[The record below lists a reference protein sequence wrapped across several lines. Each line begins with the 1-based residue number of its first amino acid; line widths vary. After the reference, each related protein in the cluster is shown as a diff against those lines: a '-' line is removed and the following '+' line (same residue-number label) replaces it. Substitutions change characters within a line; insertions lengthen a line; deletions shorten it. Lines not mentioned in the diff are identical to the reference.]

1 MSDGGFSIDDVRDSF
16 RADVSAQARKIAA
29 LGEAVVQ
36 AAGPALA
43 VGEGEDFFARLGESC
58 HAIHGTS
65 GLLALPSLRRASR
78 ALHDLADRGRE
89 RLAVLRR
96 EAEALVAYG
105 QAYQAAA
112 AAVGQMLE
120 LELQHRSSEAVE
132 VAEQL
137 LLPLAALSRF
147 DGAPAGAEGE
157 FPAATFDD
165 VEGDPVPAAAAAAE
179 AEPPPALEDIP
190 APEGFDF
197 EDDSRMEAA
206 LAPPPPAADERP
218 DGGYSFGEEGDGAA
232 EAGGLSEEL
241 VEVFRQE
248 ARESLVA
255 LHGHLHT
262 LAHAPSDPEALESL
276 ERLFH
281 TFKGAAATVGLS
293 SVAGLAS
300 ELRRTVEAVL
310 EGRTPPSAALADTL
324 LAGTNRLLVASGLPE
339 LELQMTH
346 AVLEPPVELGAL
358 FVDEAHETCQ
368 QLADG
373 IVELSDHNRGPE
385 ERERCLADLAR
396 LFHRLRGSAM
406 LAAATAVA
414 EQAGALQELC
424 EAQAPSER
432 LQEEV
437 RRGFARLRRLLD
449 GGGPAPRAGEALGYE
464 PLPPRPAPAV
474 PAPVPV
480 QEDVEIERDATIWEA
495 FEHEA
500 SDLLERIDRAVFAL
514 EESSR
519 PKEVL
524 EDLLRQIHTLKGAAN
539 TVGLKPLG
547 RMLHRVEDFIEE
559 LLEAAILPPLRGLA
573 SLLLDVQ
580 ARTRRNLA
588 EAGQGSVET
597 DPAALEAQIEAL
609 RQPVG
614 AAAASHGSSS
624 VRLRPLRDSQRSMTG
639 DELDPGSRRTV
650 RVPTERLDALMN
662 LTGELVVSRSRLARR
677 VLGLRGLQRDLS
689 AGRNR
694 LLGVVDRFRDRY
706 EFAGLAAAGSGL
718 DGFSDLELDRY
729 GDVNILARSLHEMG
743 SGVAE
748 VQDRIMSALDAFSE
762 DAASFGAAVSSLQE
776 EITRA
781 RMVPLEQLFL
791 RLRLPVRDA
800 AEREGKSVRVRT
812 VGEDVALDKTI
823 LDQIYLPML
832 HVVRNAVAHG
842 IESPEARRAA
852 GKDPVGTV
860 TLQARQESGRVVIE
874 VADDGAGLDLLRLK
888 ELAVRAGA
896 LAPDVAP
903 DDQQV
908 HDAIFL
914 SGLSTRGGADA
925 VSGRGV
931 GGDVARR
938 DIERLNGTVHAR
950 GVRGAGTRITIVLP
964 LTLVVT
970 RALFVRHRQQVYA
983 IPLNFAERILSSPE
997 ADVHE
1002 SAGVR
1007 RVRVDGVYEVL
1018 KPFEAV
1024 LGQWGSESAD
1034 PPAAVV
1040 LRVGERRIAIGVD
1053 AVLGQE
1059 EVVVKSLGEV
1069 LTGHPLFTG
1078 VTVSGE
1084 GDLILIVD
1092 VPALMA
1098 GQLAGKAAAPE
1109 AAATDIREADVGPPD
1124 AVRALFVDDSLS
1136 VRKVGEKFLAS
1147 LGVDVTLAVDGQ
1159 DALARMRQA
1168 RFDIVFTDLEMP
1180 RLHGYELIREI
1191 RATPAL
1197 AELPVVVVT
1206 SRSGQ
1211 KHRDQAE
1218 TLGASDYLTK
1228 PFTPQMLED
1237 ALRRRV
1243 PRWTRR

>member
-16 RADVSAQARKIAA
+16 RSDVSAQARKIAA

-36 AAGPALA
+36 AARPALA
-43 VGEGEDFFARLGESC
+43 VGDGEDFFARLGESC

-65 GLLALPSLRRASR
+65 GLLALPSLRRAAR
-78 ALHDLADRGRE
+78 TLHDLADKGRE

-105 QAYQAAA
+105 EAYQAAA
-112 AAVGQMLE
+112 AAVHQMLE
-120 LELQHRSSEAVE
+120 LELQHRSAEAVE
-132 VAEQL
+132 VADRL
-137 LLPLAALSRF
+137 LAPLATLDRF
-147 DGAPAGAEGE
+147 EGAAPPAVPETDE
-157 FPAATFDD
+157 FPSATFDD
-165 VEGDPVPAAAAAAE
+165 VPVAAAAE
-179 AEPPPALEDIP
+179 AIP
-190 APEGFDF
+190 EPEGFNF
-197 EDDSRMEAA
+197 EGDTGDAP
-206 LAPPPPAADERP
+206 APPAPAPLEAGP
-218 DGGYSFGEEGDGAA
+218 DGGYAFGDEGDGAA
-232 EAGGLSEEL
+232 DPGGLSEEL

-255 LHGHLHT
+255 LHGYLHT
-262 LAHAPSDPEALESL
+262 LAHAPSDPEALQNL

-293 SVAGLAS
+293 SVAVMAS
-300 ELRRTVEAVL
+300 DLRRTVEAAM
-310 EGRTPPSAALADTL
+310 EGRTPPDSALADTL
-324 LAGTNRLLVASGLPE
+324 LAGTNRLLEASGLPALE
-339 LELQMTH
+339 LEMTH
-346 AVLEPPVELGAL
+346 AVAEPPADLGAL

-373 IVELSDHNRGPE
+373 IVELSDLNRGAE
-385 ERERCLADLAR
+385 EHERCLADLAR
-396 LFHRLRGSAM
+396 LFHRLRGSAV
-406 LAAATAVA
+406 LASAAGVA

-424 EAQAPSER
+424 EGEPPSER
-432 LQEEV
+432 LLDEI

-449 GGGPAPRAGEALGYE
+449 GNAPAAREGEALGYE
-464 PLPPRPAPAV
+464 PVPPRPSGPAAS
-474 PAPVPV
+474 PAAEGPLR
-480 QEDVEIERDATIWEA
+480 EGVEIEADATIWEA

-500 SDLLERIDRAVFAL
+500 SDLLERIDRGVFGL
-514 EESSR
+514 EESTR

-524 EDLLRQIHTLKGAAN
+524 EDLLRQFHTLKGAAN
-539 TVGLKPLG
+539 TVGLRPLG
-547 RMLHRVEDFIEE
+547 RTLHRVEDLIEE
-559 LLEAAILPPLRGLA
+559 LLEAAILPPLRALA
-573 SLLLDVQ
+573 TLLLDVQ

-588 EAGQGSVET
+588 EAGRGSMET
-597 DPAALEAQIEAL
+597 DPAALEEQIRAL
-609 RQPVG
+609 REPVG
-614 AAAASHGSSS
+614 ATSGGHGSASGVGPRAS
-624 VRLRPLRDSQRSMTG
+624 RESQRSLAG
-639 DELDPGSRRTV
+639 EELDPTARRTV

-677 VLGLRGLQRDLS
+677 VLGLRGLQRDLT

-706 EFAGLAAAGSGL
+706 EFAGVVAAGSGL
-718 DGFSDLELDRY
+718 EGFSELELDRY

-743 SGVAE
+743 SGVAD
-748 VQDRIMSALDAFSE
+748 VQDRIATTLDAFSE

-781 RMVPLEQLFL
+781 RMVPVEQLFL
-791 RLRLPVRDA
+791 RLRLPIRDA

-842 IESPEARRAA
+842 IEAPEARRAV

-874 VADDGAGLDLLRLK
+874 VSDDGAGLDLFRLR

-896 LAPDVAP
+896 LPPDVAV
-903 DDQQV
+903 DDPLV

-950 GVRGAGTRITIVLP
+950 GTRGAGTRITIALP

-1024 LGQWGSESAD
+1024 LGQWGAESAD

-1059 EVVVKSLGEV
+1059 EVVVKSLGEI

-1084 GDLILIVD
+1084 GELILIVD
-1092 VPALMA
+1092 VPALVA
-1098 GQLAGKAAAPE
+1098 GHLAVPVAPREPAAI
-1109 AAATDIREADVGPPD
+1109 DIRESVGPED

-1136 VRKVGEKFLAS
+1136 VRKVGEKFLGA
-1147 LGVDVTLAVDGQ
+1147 LGLDVTLAVDGQ
-1159 DALARMRQA
+1159 DALAKLRQS

-1180 RLHGYELIREI
+1180 RMHGYELIREI

-1197 AELPVVVVT
+1197 AALPVVVVT

-1218 TLGASDYLTK
+1218 ALGASDYLTK

-1237 ALRRRV
+1237 ALLRRV
-1243 PRWTRR
+1243 PRWARR